1 MDETTDAS
9 QNDAARFVQRQAIN
23 RSGCYML
30 LFFFSL
36 LFLNFE
42 DDTTARTG
50 RTTIQDQIDAI
61 KYEKSLLANVTFGQN
76 ITHPTPPLVQ
86 QKIEKALSKG
96 TKDAGDIGVLPITH
110 FYHNVTGIFRGEWI
124 PTNVTVPENN
134 VPGNNA
140 TSPEDARGDF
150 PFDQPGS
157 FTINLKSE
165 HTKEDRVKF
174 VEGFIRLQNDE
185 RGDFGVLMVAEGVH
199 FVNNGT
205 LYMTAVPE
213 NTIHHMPL
221 EDLLHM
227 LPSNSTMNQGR
238 EVLQEELSLQLE
250 EMQNV
255 LDWSGQGYIDNERSM
270 PNITGCTFEFWMQL
284 HPVDGLMS
292 EVLEYEREL
301 ENPQGISVR
310 YPGPFMASMVMYSA
324 NCEMVMEMEDSNGIK
339 IEKYYKKAISYA
351 TLASIVAFIQI
362 FLLIHQMEYTPTPSS
377 VSNVSYWTIAM
388 QSTMDGYLC
397 LIHLTT
403 GVVVQNV
410 FIPFATTAFF
420 TFVLV
425 SIFGMRYLMVI
436 WRIQR
441 PEAAHREQAATQ
453 NAARTN
459 SPTAETNNNTTTA
472 EPAARTT
479 STLGGILP
487 MANATA
493 RPAVRTVQDERR
505 EDALLYYRFCK
516 LSCTFLFPKV
526 EFYAH
531 HLFVYADLVFLLGL
545 FIFYQTASKSTFVQ
559 NIVVGMLAFGLFS
572 FWVPQIYRNVIRGSR
587 RALSHRYVIG
597 MSLTRLVIP
606 LYYYAC
612 PHNILAH
619 ESTKWVWVLA
629 AYVMLQVAV
638 LMIQDVWDP
647 RFFVPERYLPERYNY
662 HPILPNEDEETT
674 VDVKV
679 VGVNASEEAE
689 SSEGESKH
697 TPGRDCAICM
707 LPVNATTQGSA
718 GLQALGRATYMVTPC
733 HHLFHTEC
741 LEKWMRIKLECPVC
755 RAYLPAV

>member
-42 DDTTARTG
+42 EDTAARAG
-50 RTTIQDQIDAI
+50 RPTVQDQIDAI

-76 ITHPTPPLVQ
+76 ISHPTPALVQ
-86 QKIEKALSKG
+86 QKVEKALSKG
-96 TKDAGDIGVLPITH
+96 IKDPLDIGVLPVTH
-110 FYHNVTGIFRGEWI
+110 FYHNVTGIFRGEWM

-134 VPGNNA
+134 VPDNNA
-140 TSPEDARGDF
+140 TSPEKARGDF
-150 PFDQPGS
+150 PYDQPGS
-157 FTINLKSE
+157 FTLNMKSE

-213 NTIHHMPL
+213 NHHMPT

-238 EVLQEELSLQLE
+238 EVLQEQLSLEME
-250 EMQNV
+250 ELQKV
-255 LDWSGQGYIDNERSM
+255 LDWSGQGYIDSDRSM
-270 PNITGCTFEFWMQL
+270 PNITDCTFEFWMQL

-301 ENPQGISVR
+301 ENPQGINVR

-324 NCEMVMEMEDSNGIK
+324 NCEIVMEMDDSNGIK

-351 TLASIVAFIQI
+351 TLASVVAFIQI

-377 VSNVSYWTIAM
+377 VSNISYWTIAM

-441 PEAAHREQAATQ
+441 PEAAHREQAAATQ

-459 SPTAETNNNTTTA
+459 SPAGDAINNAEAT
-472 EPAARTT
+472 ARTT

-487 MANATA
+487 MANTTA

-505 EDALLYYRFCK
+505 EDALLYYRF
-516 LSCTFLFPKV
+516 
-526 EFYAH
+526 Y
-531 HLFVYADLVFLLGL
+531 LVFLLGL

-559 NIVVGMLAFGLFS
+559 NIVVGVLAFGLFS

-587 RALSHRYVIG
+587 RALSRRYVIG

-662 HPILPNEDEETT
+662 HPILPNEDEETN

-689 SSEGESKH
+689 SSEGQSKH
-697 TPGRDCAICM
+697 APGRDCAICM

>member
-1 MDETTDAS
+1 
-9 QNDAARFVQRQAIN
+9 
-23 RSGCYML
+23 
-30 LFFFSL
+30 
-36 LFLNFE
+36 
-42 DDTTARTG
+42 
-50 RTTIQDQIDAI
+50 
-61 KYEKSLLANVTFGQN
+61 
-76 ITHPTPPLVQ
+76 
-86 QKIEKALSKG
+86 
-96 TKDAGDIGVLPITH
+96 
-110 FYHNVTGIFRGEWI
+110 
-124 PTNVTVPENN
+124 
-134 VPGNNA
+134 
-140 TSPEDARGDF
+140 
-150 PFDQPGS
+150 
-157 FTINLKSE
+157 
-165 HTKEDRVKF
+165 
-174 VEGFIRLQNDE
+174 
-185 RGDFGVLMVAEGVH
+185 
-199 FVNNGT
+199 
-205 LYMTAVPE
+205 
-213 NTIHHMPL
+213 
-221 EDLLHM
+221 M

-493 RPAVRTVQDERR
+493 RPAVRT
-505 EDALLYYRFCK
+505 
-516 LSCTFLFPKV
+516 
-526 EFYAH
+526 
-531 HLFVYADLVFLLGL
+531 
-545 FIFYQTASKSTFVQ
+545 STFVQ

-689 SSEGESKH
+689 PSEGESKH

-741 LEKWMRIKLECPVC
+741 LEKVC
-755 RAYLPAV
+755 FFS

>member
-42 DDTTARTG
+42 EDNAARAG
-50 RTTIQDQIDAI
+50 RTTVQQQIDAI
-61 KYEKSLLANVTFGQN
+61 RNEKSLLANVTFEQN
-76 ITHPTPPLVQ
+76 ITHPTPTLVQ
-86 QKIEKALSKG
+86 QKVEHALSKG
-96 TKDAGDIGVLPITH
+96 IKDADDIGVLPITH
-110 FYHNVTGIFRGEWI
+110 FYHNVTGIFRGEWL
-124 PTNVTVPENN
+124 PTNVTVPKNN
-134 VPGNNA
+134 VPENNA
-140 TSPEDARGDF
+140 TAPEVARGDF
-150 PFDQPGS
+150 PYDQPGS
-157 FTINLKSE
+157 FTLNMKSE

-185 RGDFGVLMVAEGVH
+185 RGDFGVLLVANGVH

-213 NTIHHMPL
+213 NHRMPSDDL
-221 EDLLHM
+221 MHEDLLHM
-227 LPSNSTMNQGR
+227 LPSNNSMNQAR
-238 EVLQEELSLQLE
+238 EVLQDQLSQQMEELQK
-250 EMQNV
+250 V
-255 LDWSGQGYIDNERSM
+255 LDWSGQGYIDSDRSIQ
-270 PNITGCTFEFWMQL
+270 NITDCTFEFWMQL

-310 YPGPFMASMVMYSA
+310 YPGPFVASMVMYSA
-324 NCEMVMEMEDSNGIK
+324 NCEIVMEMDDSDGIK

-351 TLASIVAFIQI
+351 TLASVVAFIQI

-453 NAARTN
+453 NAARSTSPAGDAN
-459 SPTAETNNNTTTA
+459 SNGNTEATT
-472 EPAARTT
+472 RTT

-487 MANATA
+487 MANTTA

-505 EDALLYYRFCK
+505 EDALLYYRF
-516 LSCTFLFPKV
+516 
-526 EFYAH
+526 Y
-531 HLFVYADLVFLLGL
+531 LVFLLGL

-559 NIVVGMLAFGLFS
+559 NIVVGVLAFGLFS

-619 ESTKWVWVLA
+619 EPTKWVWVLA
-629 AYVMLQVAV
+629 AYVMLQVAI
-638 LMIQDVWDP
+638 LMIQDIWDP

-662 HPILPNEDEETT
+662 HPILPNEDEETR

-689 SSEGESKH
+689 SSEGQSKH

-707 LPVNATTQGSA
+707 LPVNATNQGSA
-718 GLQALGRATYMVTPC
+718 GLQALGRAGYMVTPC